1 MEIGEVVTYCGRAVI
16 LLGLEPMSVPDRLAH
31 VRDVESG
38 EDSRVPFA
46 DLEAGG
52 GLAPVA

>member
-1 MEIGEVVTYCGRAVI
+1 MKIGDFVTYCGRAVV

-38 EDSRVPFA
+38 DELRVPFS
-46 DLEAGG
+46 DLEEDE
-52 GLAPVA
+52 GLPPTA